1 MTALAY
7 GIDFGTT
14 NSAISVASR
23 GQAEMVPIGR
33 RGSLIMPSMLYLDE
47 TGNHLVGDD
56 AIQTFLVRGG
66 SGGRLI
72 ASLKSVL
79 TDETFTST
87 KGPDGRRYGLDDL
100 VAILLRGLKR
110 HADRH
115 CGGSV
120 DRLVLGHPVAFV
132 GAEGAGFA
140 RRQALAE
147 DRLYRGAEKAGF
159 GQITLVDE
167 SSAALQGEEMST
179 GTLMSVD
186 FGGGTFDVSIMIAT
200 PTSWPVVASE
210 GAAIGGEGFD
220 AMLFDAK
227 LSKPL
232 GLVESYRLG
241 MGGKHLS
248 VPVTLRGMRTLNGI
262 LAMSTEG
269 RIKAILENWR
279 DELPVVYDIID
290 GGHSWEFYKAIESAK
305 IALSDEAK
313 TTIRFARPST
323 RIAIHESVSR
333 EEFERLIARDLGVI
347 DVTISRALG
356 KAGLDEEGID
366 LVARTG
372 GSSQIPAFIEL
383 LTRRFGHRK
392 VEERDAFNTVALG
405 LGLKAFELW

>member
-1 MTALAY
+1 
-7 GIDFGTT
+7 
-14 NSAISVASR
+14 
-23 GQAEMVPIGR
+23 
-33 RGSLIMPSMLYLDE
+33 
-47 TGNHLVGDD
+47 
-56 AIQTFLVRGG
+56 
-66 SGGRLI
+66 
-72 ASLKSVL
+72 
-79 TDETFTST
+79 
-87 KGPDGRRYGLDDL
+87 
-100 VAILLRGLKR
+100 
-110 HADRH
+110 
-115 CGGSV
+115 
-120 DRLVLGHPVAFV
+120 
-132 GAEGAGFA
+132 
-140 RRQALAE
+140 
-147 DRLYRGAEKAGF
+147 
-159 GQITLVDE
+159 
-167 SSAALQGEEMST
+167 
-179 GTLMSVD
+179 
-186 FGGGTFDVSIMIAT
+186 MIAT

-248 VPVTLRGMRTLNGI
+248 VPVTLRRMRTLNGI

-269 RIKAILENWR
+269 RVKAILENWG

-305 IALSDEAK
+305 IALSEQAK

-333 EEFERLIARDLGVI
+333 AEFERLIARDLGVI
-347 DVTISRALG
+347 DATISRALG

-383 LTRRFGHRK
+383 LTRRFGHHK

-405 LGLKAFELW
+405 LGLKAFELWEER